1 MTNREE
7 IPDTS
12 WRDGEFDEEEED
24 FDKDDEYDVDSIMQ
38 RFGIYSILVFDF

>member
-12 WRDGEFDEEEED
+12 WRDDDYDDEYD
-24 FDKDDEYDVDSIMQ
+24 DDDEYDVDSIMQ